1 MTKIPMSEI
10 INKTISRA
18 MHDSNKVI
26 CFGLGVTDPKGVFG
40 TTLNLKK
47 NYGTARVFDVP
58 ASENALTGFAIG
70 ASLNSSIPIL
80 THQRLDFAL
89 LSLDQ
94 IINGAAKWLYMFGGE
109 LNVPITI
116 RMIIGRGWGQGPTHS
131 QNLQSVFS
139 HIPGLKV
146 VSASTP
152 DNVANLLYSSIFDP
166 NPVIFLEHR
175 WLHNS
180 MGTFPKKL
188 KTNEL
193 GKCKVLKK
201 GNHITLISLSYMTL
215 ECIEAA
221 KILKKF
227 KINAEVIDLS
237 TISPLD
243 EKTIINSI
251 KKTRRA
257 LVADTSN
264 NFCGISSMVASIINQ
279 NIDNLK
285 NKVEIVSLPFCPEPT
300 SYQLVKYYYNDRY
313 TIINKV
319 LKMFKINKKIKI
331 DKSNKPDVPGKWFK
345 GPF

>member
-1 MTKIPMSEI
+1 MTKIPMYKI

-18 MHDSNKVI
+18 MYDSNKVI

-40 TTLNLKK
+40 TTLSLEKK
-47 NYGTARVFDVP
+47 FGSDRVFDVP

-70 ASLNSSIPIL
+70 ASLNSSMPIL

-180 MGTFPKKL
+180 MGAFPKKL

-193 GKCKVLKK
+193 GKCKILKK
-201 GNHITLISLSYMTL
+201 GKDITLISLSYMTL
-215 ECIEAA
+215 ECIEAS
-221 KILKKF
+221 KLLEKF
-227 KINAEVIDLS
+227 KIDAEIVDLS

-243 EKTIINSI
+243 QRTIINSL
-251 KKTRRA
+251 KKT
-257 LVADTSN
+257 
-264 NFCGISSMVASIINQ
+264 
-279 NIDNLK
+279 
-285 NKVEIVSLPFCPEPT
+285 E
-300 SYQLVKYYYNDRY
+300 
-313 TIINKV
+313 
-319 LKMFKINKKIKI
+319 
-331 DKSNKPDVPGKWFK
+331 
-345 GPF
+345 GP